1 MTFIIYNI
9 QKIIDTINNIAADF
23 LTERWYNKILE
34 EIAEEYKQ
42 DMLKKMKKL

>member
-1 MTFIIYNI
+1 MHGVK
-9 QKIIDTINNIAADF
+9 QIIDKMNTIAADF
-23 LTERWYNKILE
+23 LTQRWYNKLLE